1 MHEHEGGTLA
11 NCTLP
16 NGDFKGNA
24 DPAEVERLRLRI
36 KQLEA
41 SLADALAESA
51 TAKADL
57 ASVNAKLAVVRREK
71 EVAVQAA
78 DRRIETLRRE
88 LAVLVDEREED
99 AEIIAQGKRSV
110 ERAEEYLRA
119 LDVAKV
125 EIKKLRLERD
135 LLQERIQTLEH
146 GGGAGGAMATVNWLV
161 PPCLMNVSEPPR
173 FTPDTPR

>member
-1 MHEHEGGTLA
+1 MHGRQGNGLA
-11 NCTLP
+11 NGTFSSVSL
-16 NGDFKGNA
+16 NGDA
-24 DPAEVERLRLRI
+24 DTAEVEHLRRRV
-36 KQLEA
+36 KELEA
-41 SLADALAESA
+41 SLAAALAESA

-57 ASVNAKLAVVRREK
+57 ASVSAKLAAVRREK

-99 AEIIAQGKRSV
+99 AEIISQGKRSV
-110 ERAEEYLRA
+110 ARAEEYLRA

-125 EIKKLRLERD
+125 EVKRLRLERD
-135 LLQERIQTLEH
+135 LLHERIQALEH
-146 GGGAGGAMATVNWLV
+146 GGGAGGAMATVGWLV
-161 PPCLMNVSEPPR
+161 PPCLMHVSEHPR